1 MAKEPVIQVRGYHLD
16 VYGHVNNARYL
27 EFLEEGRWAMFDGKL
42 DLDDWRKNGLS
53 FYVVNININYRK
65 AAVLGDT
72 IRVESK
78 MARIGN
84 KSGTIRQDIVLH
96 DNGTVCVEADV
107 VFVIVD
113 ESSGRAVPL
122 EGKIREIIAGL

>member
-1 MAKEPVIQVRGYHLD
+1 MSQNPIIQIRGYHLD

-42 DLDDWRKNGLS
+42 DLDEWRRNGLS
-53 FYVVNININYRK
+53 FFVVNININYRK

-72 IRVESK
+72 IKVMSNISRL
-78 MARIGN
+78 GN
-84 KSGTIRQDIVLH
+84 KSGTISQKIVL
-96 DNGTVCVEADV
+96 DGTDTVCVEADV

-113 ESSGRAVPL
+113 ESGKAIPM
-122 EGKIREIIAGL
+122 EGNLKSIFEAL